1 MRSRCMVSSV
11 LVAIM
16 LLASCSRNEREHTAQ
31 VSTGGDTHRGAAAI
45 ERYGCGSCHIIPGV
59 SGAFGQAGPP
69 LSGIAGRIY
78 IAGVMQNTPQ
88 NMVRWIRNPKQV
100 DDKTVMPNLGVTA
113 QDATDIAGYL
123 YTLR

>member
-1 MRSRCMVSSV
+1 MRSKCV
-11 LVAIM
+11 LWLAVFALV
-16 LLASCSRNEREHTAQ
+16 LLTSCSTDEREHTAL
-31 VSTGGDTHRGAAAI
+31 VSTGGDVHRGAAAI

-69 LSGIAGRIY
+69 LSGIANRIY

-123 YTLR
+123 YSLR

>member
-1 MRSRCMVSSV
+1 MIRRIVS
-11 LVAIM
+11 
-16 LLASCSRNEREHTAQ
+16 NTA
-31 VSTGGDTHRGAAAI
+31 
-45 ERYGCGSCHIIPGV
+45 CHIIPSV
-59 SGAFGQAGPP
+59 SAGAFGQAGPP
-69 LSGIAGRIY
+69 FSGIADRIY

-100 DDKTVMPNLGVTA
+100 DDKTVMPNLGVTT